1 MQSVPKR
8 AGGAIPRP
16 LFYALAAIVG
26 ASLFMGIVP
35 ARAGLSAPDDE
46 DTPDFGRASYYGRGF
61 AGRRTA
67 SGDIFHP
74 EELTA
79 AHRFLPLGTKVR
91 VTNLH
96 TGLSVLVTINDRGPY
111 VRGRHIDLSMGAAR
125 AIGMLGR
132 GVANVVMQVL

>member
-1 MQSVPKR
+1 LYVLAGIAAASLIL
-8 AGGAIPRP
+8 GGA
-16 LFYALAAIVG
+16 
-26 ASLFMGIVP
+26 P
-35 ARAGLSAPDDE
+35 ARADRSLLDD
-46 DTPDFGRASYYGRGF
+46 DPQPDFGRASYYGRGF

-79 AHRFLPLGTKVR
+79 AHRFLPLGSKVR

-111 VRGRHIDLSMGAAR
+111 VRGRHIDLSVAAAR
-125 AIGMLGR
+125 AIGMIGR
-132 GVANVVMQVL
+132 GVANVVMQLL